1 MGEGECAGEV
11 TRGLPPGM
19 GMGTEPA
26 TWGELWA
33 MAGESKPNWMPA
45 LEPPTGPPLAAKL
58 LGPLATMVTELF
70 LVWSEAD
77 PLLPRATAGTA
88 GVTAGL
94 PFTGD
99 GEAPLAFCTGAEAPP
114 ATTGGWELVATRGA

>member
-1 MGEGECAGEV
+1 MGEGECVGEA
-11 TRGLPPGM
+11 TRGLSPGM
-19 GMGTEPA
+19 GMGTAPA

-33 MAGESKPNWMPA
+33 IAGESKPNWMPPA

-58 LGPLATMVTELF
+58 LGPLAAMVTELF
-70 LVWSEAD
+70 LVWSETD
-77 PLLPRATAGTA
+77 PLLSRATAGIA

-99 GEAPLAFCTGAEAPP
+99 GEAPLAFCEGGAEAPP
-114 ATTGGWELVATRGA
+114 ATTGG